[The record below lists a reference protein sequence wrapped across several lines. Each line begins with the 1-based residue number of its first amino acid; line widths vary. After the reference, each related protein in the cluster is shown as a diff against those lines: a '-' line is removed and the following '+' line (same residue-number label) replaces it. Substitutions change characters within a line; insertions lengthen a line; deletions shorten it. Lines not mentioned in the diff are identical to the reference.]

1 MTEYYRTVHRIDITA
16 KVKSLRQRM
25 DVLGMWELLLGIA
38 IKCPEKNTYIQMIL
52 NLDEQIQRT
61 LMSLINMIT

>member
-52 NLDEQIQRT
+52 NLDEQSQRT